1 MTDTQKILSLLLN
14 PDGKN
19 WKLALQLMESQQIL
33 SFTSPIKD
41 QEIIIHFFT
50 LDILQKRNHS
60 LFNAKLSSWEAD
72 NEFIKNTF
80 FGFWGANYL
89 PHDLPLKRRPTG
101 ILLDQLYFIY
111 DTKGQTEQSEILV
124 AYQNYVFGLVVNWT
138 IDELKKISIT
148 QALEKFEEEK
158 EREAQ
163 FLQPRAYID
172 PLRRTKPMSSG
183 EQLAH
188 RIVRYEYIHD
198 YYIKPIQDSNLYQFT
213 FFIRVPIDD

>member
-72 NEFIKNTF
+72 NE
-80 FGFWGANYL
+80 
-89 PHDLPLKRRPTG
+89 
-101 ILLDQLYFIY
+101 
-111 DTKGQTEQSEILV
+111 
-124 AYQNYVFGLVVNWT
+124 LVVNWT

-148 QALEKFEEEK
+148 QAQEKFEEEK